1 MISALYAV
9 IMGKGGKMDTSAVNS
24 SNVQAASNTF
34 SAKETSKAE
43 NTKKSGTYGKTVG
56 QPKLSEKAEKYYEEL
71 KSKYSNLDFVL
82 VSKDMKETAKAN
94 AAGYANPHKMVVLI
108 DEEKIERMAEDEKF
122 RSQYEGLI
130 ASAQSNLPALKQ
142 TLGNAANVKGYGMQ
156 VNENGT
162 ASFFAVMKKSS
173 DQMTAKLEKKRA
185 EKKAEKKAAEKKE
198 QKQAIE
204 KKIQEKRS
212 EKAAEAKGEKKAGKA
227 EENDDAEEF
236 RDLFGEYKND
246 DVEILSAS
254 SVEELLKRVED
265 YNFALRSDSVR
276 TPEEMMVGSH
286 IDFRG

>member
-1 MISALYAV
+1 
-9 IMGKGGKMDTSAVNS
+9 MDSSKVNSGAAQGASAVY
-24 SNVQAASNTF
+24 
-34 SAKETSKAE
+34 SAQETAGPES
-43 NTKKSGTYGKTVG
+43 TKKANSYGKTVG
-56 QPKLSEKAEKYYEEL
+56 QPKLSEKAQKYYEEL
-71 KSKYSNLDFVL
+71 KAKYSNLDFVL
-82 VSKDMKETAKAN
+82 VSRDMKETAKAN
-94 AAGYANPHKMVVLI
+94 AAGFANPNKMVVLI
-108 DEEKIERMAEDEKF
+108 DEDKIERMAEDEKF

-130 ASAQSNLPALKQ
+130 ANAQNNIPALKQ
-142 TLGNAANVKGYGMQ
+142 ALGNSANVKGYGMQ

-173 DQMTAKLEKKRA
+173 DQITAKMEKKRA
-185 EKKAEKKAAEKKE
+185 EKKAEKKAAEKKAE
-198 QKQAIE
+198 KQTRE

-212 EKAAEAKGEKKAGKA
+212 EKSA
-227 EENDDAEEF
+227 EEKAAQKGQETDGSGEI
-236 RDLFGEYKND
+236 RDLFGEYKNE